1 MRSGAAAGVAGVGA
15 ADGAARSQPA
25 SSEAWRWAP
34 SLPRRT
40 PTTDTDLAM
49 AMHRTATHH
58 QRTMATTVRLTT
70 ALGMATMAARGP
82 GSRSTRAQPIACA
95 DQLLAEVRQAG
106 SRVSVIAPSRNAAA
120 IP

>member
-40 PTTDTDLAM
+40 PTTDMDLAM
-49 AMHRTATHH
+49 AMP
-58 QRTMATTVRLTT
+58 V
-70 ALGMATMAARGP
+70 GY
-82 GSRSTRAQPIACA
+82 
-95 DQLLAEVRQAG
+95 
-106 SRVSVIAPSRNAAA
+106 APTYYGYYGAPYGYGYGYYGR
-120 IP
+120 